1 MLVTFWNKLC
11 AKQCI
16 YSNIFFKVIEFDKVT
31 GKYYPILYLNDYWN
45 LHEDY
50 MPIND
55 TLTHVNL
62 SLTFS
67 HLQLW
72 KWQLYLSQSQQVK
85 NSWYNGLLAEDSND
99 EDQDTIKRTLLET
112 NPYLLVLTVIITLVH
127 NVFEFLAFKNGKIF
141 LKLKNKG
148 CSWFYPSKQ
157 FRRVSYPV
165 YLGPFFHIFYFF
177 FVDFSD

>member
-1 MLVTFWNKLC
+1 
-11 AKQCI
+11 
-16 YSNIFFKVIEFDKVT
+16 
-31 GKYYPILYLNDYWN
+31 
-45 LHEDY
+45 

-85 NSWYNGLLAEDSND
+85 NSWYNGMLAEDSND

-112 NPYLLVLTVIITLVH
+112 NPY
-127 NVFEFLAFKNGKIF
+127 
-141 LKLKNKG
+141 
-148 CSWFYPSKQ
+148 
-157 FRRVSYPV
+157 
-165 YLGPFFHIFYFF
+165 
-177 FVDFSD
+177 